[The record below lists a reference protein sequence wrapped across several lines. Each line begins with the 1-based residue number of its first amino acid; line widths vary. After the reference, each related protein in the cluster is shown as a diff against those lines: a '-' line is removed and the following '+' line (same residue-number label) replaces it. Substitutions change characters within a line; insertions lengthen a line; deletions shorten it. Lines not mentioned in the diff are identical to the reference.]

1 MEPYAAS
8 GRGVY
13 DIRTFEDSS
22 VKLGLVNEW
31 GNLPE
36 IQRALGLPEDAGI
49 EYHACSQEVYLRFLF
64 DFMQDYEDAM
74 GELQEADDI
83 PMLIYA
89 GDADYICNW
98 MGNDAWTRDLD
109 PGIAGAE
116 ENDFVLA
123 DGAVG
128 AQYRTTGQ
136 LTFMRIFG
144 AGHMVPMDQPETA
157 LAMLN
162 GFMSGE
168 LYGGRASKGR

>member
-1 MEPYAAS
+1 M
-8 GRGVY
+8 Y

-36 IQRALGLPEDAGI
+36 IQRAFGLPEGAGI
-49 EYHACSQEVYLRFLF
+49 EYQACSKEVYLRFLF

-74 GELQEADDI
+74 GELQEANNI

-109 PGIAGAE
+109 PGIAGVG
-116 ENDFVLA
+116 ENDFVLS
-123 DGAVG
+123 DGTVG
-128 AQYRTTGQ
+128 ARYRTTGQ

-162 GFMSGE
+162 DFISGE
-168 LYGGRASKGR
+168 LYGGRSSH